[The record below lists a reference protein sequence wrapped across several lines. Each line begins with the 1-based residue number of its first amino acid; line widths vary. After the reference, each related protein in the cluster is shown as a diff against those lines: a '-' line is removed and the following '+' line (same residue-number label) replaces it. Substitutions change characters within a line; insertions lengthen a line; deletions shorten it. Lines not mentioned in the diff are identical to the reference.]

1 MRLSKW
7 FTLAEMMESQTAK
20 KLGIDNTPSPAIIEQ
35 LKYTC
40 SQLDLVRDYLKCPIV
55 VSSGYRCLKLNRAIG
70 SKDTSQHPKGQAADM
85 SSPLFGTPLQVVEA
99 IIKSGISFD
108 QLILENLHTEWVH
121 ISFKK
126 SGNRK
131 QVLIIDKNGARPFK

>member
-1 MRLSKW
+1 MKLSKW
-7 FTLAEMMESQTAK
+7 FTLAEMIESHTAK
-20 KLGIDNTPSPAIIEQ
+20 KLGIDNTPSPVIIEQ

-40 SQLDLVRDYLKCPIV
+40 SQLDLVRDYLKHPIV

-70 SKDTSQHPKGQAADM
+70 SKDTSQHLKGEATDM
-85 SSPLFGTPLQVVEA
+85 TSPLFGKPRKIVEA
-99 IIKSGISFD
+99 IMKSGISFD
-108 QLILENLHTEWVH
+108 QLIYENLHTEWVH
-121 ISFKK
+121 ISFKR

>member
-1 MRLSKW
+1 MKLSKW
-7 FTLAEMMESQTAK
+7 FTLAEMIESQTAK

-40 SQLDLVRDYLKCPIV
+40 SQLDLVRDYLKCPII

-85 SSPLFGTPLQVVEA
+85 SSPLFGTPRQVVEA
-99 IIKSGISFD
+99 IIESGISFD
-108 QLILENLHTEWVH
+108 QLILENLHTVWVH

-131 QVLIIDKNGARPFK
+131 RVLIIDKNGARPFK